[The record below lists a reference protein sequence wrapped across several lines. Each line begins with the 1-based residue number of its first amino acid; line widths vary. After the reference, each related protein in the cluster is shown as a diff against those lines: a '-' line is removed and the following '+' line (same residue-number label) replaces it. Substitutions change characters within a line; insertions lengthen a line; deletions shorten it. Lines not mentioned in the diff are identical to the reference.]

1 MRSPDFNRSS
11 TPQIKVPPLNEQ
23 RATSKLENKSDI
35 TINLSRSSIENR
47 SLLGNDRAA
56 FLKTEIQKFL
66 QDKQLLRK
74 LEQQLGSCESVSLL
88 KEGILARSRTIEM
101 YCNEL
106 KQIKE
111 GRV

>member
-1 MRSPDFNRSS
+1 M
-11 TPQIKVPPLNEQ
+11 
-23 RATSKLENKSDI
+23 
-35 TINLSRSSIENR
+35 NLSRSSIENR
-47 SLLGNDRAA
+47 SLFGNDRAV

-74 LEQQLGSCESVSLL
+74 LEQQIGSSDSVSLL
-88 KEGILARSRTIEM
+88 KEGILSRSRTIEM